1 MNQLIRAPAGWGH
14 RPGAI
19 IAGLS
24 ADSLPD
30 MPMLRMLD
38 AQRRN
43 TAIVLMLRDNPALW
57 AVLRPRDLVR
67 KYGIAQATASALL
80 QKARPA

>member
-24 ADSLPD
+24 ADDLPD

-57 AVLRPRDLVR
+57 AVVRPRDLVK
-67 KYGIAQATASALL
+67 KYGIAQATASECL
-80 QKARPA
+80 QKSRPA